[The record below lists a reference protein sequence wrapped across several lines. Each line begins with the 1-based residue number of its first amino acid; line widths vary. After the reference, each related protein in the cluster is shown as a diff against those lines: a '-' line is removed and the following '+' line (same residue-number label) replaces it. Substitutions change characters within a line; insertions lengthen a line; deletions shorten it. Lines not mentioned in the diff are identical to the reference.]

1 MTGRPGRGEARAR
14 LLQAATALIRA
25 KGYSGTGVD
34 DICAAAG
41 VTKGAFFHHFASK
54 EALGVAAVEMWTEV
68 TGQMFAA
75 ADYHARPDPLDRVL
89 AYLDLRRDLARGSA
103 AEYSCLA
110 GTAVQEMHAASPA
123 IRAAARESIEGGAAH
138 VERHLA
144 EALAAHPVPG
154 VTAEGLAAF
163 MQVVIQGGI
172 VVAKAKDDPA
182 ALVAAI
188 GHMERYLRGLFGR
201 A

>member
-1 MTGRPGRGEARAR
+1 MSQRPERGEARAR

-25 KGYSGTGVD
+25 KGFSATSVD
-34 DICAAAG
+34 DVCAAAG

-54 EALGVAAVEMWTEV
+54 EALGVAAVQMWTEV

-75 ADYHARPDPLDRVL
+75 ADYHRHPDPLDRVL

-123 IRAAARESIEGGAAH
+123 IREAARGAIESGAAH
-138 VERHLA
+138 IERHLG

-154 VTAEGLAAF
+154 VTAAGLAEF

-188 GHMERYLRGLFGR
+188 GQMERYLRGLFGR
-201 A
+201 V